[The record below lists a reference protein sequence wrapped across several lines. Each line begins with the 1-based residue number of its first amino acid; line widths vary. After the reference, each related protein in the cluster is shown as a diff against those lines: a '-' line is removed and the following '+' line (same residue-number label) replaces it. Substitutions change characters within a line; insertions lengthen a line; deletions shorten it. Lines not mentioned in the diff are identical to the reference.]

1 MLKKL
6 QKLIAAATLI
16 ITPAMFTSVGNL
28 YAQESAP
35 EKLMLITDLHLLSPS
50 CMVSGGANL
59 QKEIDNDNKMFDK
72 ADDIMQA
79 VVNKVLTAKPAGL
92 LIAGDLTKNG
102 EKASHNVVAAHLQKL
117 VDAGI
122 KVWVIPGNHDVNNTN
137 ARTFSGGMVRTAATV
152 TSAEFATI
160 YANMGYNAA
169 VERDPN
175 SLSYVCEPLPGLW
188 LLAVDDNLCKE
199 RDKNRNLEANGIN
212 AASLAWI
219 LAKADEA
226 KAKGKQLMTMMHHQ
240 LIPHID
246 DQESLL
252 GDAMVVDVE
261 NIRSQFLAHDMQLF
275 LTGHIHISNGST
287 WYNSDK
293 SKSIVEVTTGSVIAY
308 PCHVRNIT
316 MNAERNAISFTTDKL
331 TKTPGDSNF
340 ASTALSRAKASSRAT
355 VSSIIWHNWDEIGSL
370 FGDYGITLSQEDFT
384 EACVQGLGDV
394 ISELNI
400 TMSNGNEQKSGVTP
414 SSISKKL
421 DSGVDATCDVLL
433 ADQNFLVKMM
443 AKSVA
448 KGRFHDM
455 LDEAMNSALTD
466 CTGVGTSRSNVT
478 DDLTLTVSL
487 PTPKKVT
494 LKGDVNGD
502 GEVDVTD
509 INNVVAIVL
518 GDQPASSFEG
528 RGDVNGDG
536 EIDAT
541 DLNAV
546 INAILNGR

>member
-1 MLKKL
+1 MLRNL
-6 QKLIAAATLI
+6 QKLIAAATLMI
-16 ITPAMFTSVGNL
+16 APAAFSTVGTL
-28 YAQESAP
+28 HAQDNAS
-35 EKLMLITDLHLLSPS
+35 EKLMLITDLHLLKPS
-50 CMVSGGANL
+50 FMTSGGTNL

-79 VVNKVLTAKPAGL
+79 VVNKALADKPAGL

-102 EKASHNVVAAHLQKL
+102 EKGSHETVAAHLQKL

-137 ARTFSGGMVRTAATV
+137 AKTFAGGMVRTVASP
-152 TSAEFATI
+152 TSTEFATI
-160 YANMGYNAA
+160 YANMGYNDAL
-169 VERDPN
+169 ERDPN

-188 LLAVDDNLCKE
+188 LLAIDDNLCKE
-199 RDKNRNLEANGIN
+199 RDKNKSLEANGIN
-212 AASLAWI
+212 AQSLAWI

-226 KAKGKQLMTMMHHQ
+226 KEKGKQVMVMMHHQ
-240 LIPHID
+240 LIPHVD
-246 DQESLL
+246 DQNSLL
-252 GDAMVVDVE
+252 GDAMVADVE
-261 NIRSQFLAHDMQLF
+261 NIRDQFLAHDLKLF
-275 LTGHIHISNGST
+275 LTGHIHISNGTT

-316 MNAERNAISFTTDKL
+316 MNSERNAISFTTDRI

-340 ASTALSRAKASSRAT
+340 ATTAINRAKASSRAT

-384 EACVQGLGDV
+384 EACVQGLGSV

-400 TMSNGNEQKSGVTP
+400 AMCEGNEQNSGVTP

-433 ADQNFLVKMM
+433 ADQNFLVKLM

-455 LDEAMNSALTD
+455 LDDAMNSALTD
-466 CTGVGTSRSNVT
+466 QTAIGTSRQDRT
-478 DDLTLTVSL
+478 DDLTLIVSL
-487 PTPKKVT
+487 PTPKSTGV
-494 LKGDVNGD
+494 KGDVNGD
-502 GEVDVTD
+502 NKVDIVDVN
-509 INNVVAIVL
+509 ILVGVIL
-518 GDQPASSFEG
+518 GSDSESKYGG
-528 RGDVNGDG
+528 RADVNGDG
-536 EIDAT
+536 KVDAV
-541 DLNAV
+541 DINAV
-546 INAILNGR
+546 INIILGN

>member
-1 MLKKL
+1 MLRNL
-6 QKLIAAATLI
+6 QKLIAASTLLI
-16 ITPAMFTSVGNL
+16 ASSAFSNVGTM
-28 YAQESAP
+28 YAQESAS

-79 VVNKVLTAKPAGL
+79 VVNKVLSTKPAGL

-102 EKASHNVVAAHLQKL
+102 EKVSHNAVAAHLQKL

-122 KVWVIPGNHDVNNTN
+122 KVWVIPGNHDVNNPN
-137 ARTFSGGMVRTAATV
+137 AKTFSAGIVRSVSTV
-152 TSAEFATI
+152 TSSEFATI
-160 YANMGYNAA
+160 YANMGYNGA

-188 LLAVDDNLCKE
+188 LLAIDDNLCKE
-199 RDKNRNLEANGIN
+199 RDKNRDLEANGIS
-212 AASLAWI
+212 AASLQWI

-252 GDAMVVDVE
+252 GDAMVADVE
-261 NIRSQFLAHDMQLF
+261 NVRSQFLAHDMKLF

-316 MNAERNAISFTTDKL
+316 MNADRNAISFTTDKI

-340 ASTALSRAKASSRAT
+340 ASTALNRAKASSRAT
-355 VSSIIWHNWDEIGSL
+355 VSSIIWHNWDEISGL

-384 EACVQGLGDV
+384 EACVQGLGSV

-400 TMSNGNEQKSGVTP
+400 AMCNGNEQNSGVTP
-414 SSISKKL
+414 SAISKKL

-433 ADQNFLVKMM
+433 ADQNFLVKLM

-455 LDEAMNSALTD
+455 LDDAMNSALTD
-466 CTGVGTSRSNVT
+466 KTAIGTNRENIT

-487 PTPKKVT
+487 PTPKHVAVT
-494 LKGDVNGD
+494 GDVNGD
-502 GEVDVTD
+502 NSVDVVDVNTLV
-509 INNVVAIVL
+509 NVIL
-518 GDQPASSFEG
+518 GSTPASQFDG
-528 RGDVNGDG
+528 RADVNGDKVV
-536 EIDAT
+536 DAI
-541 DLNAV
+541 DLNAI
-546 INAILNGR
+546 INIILNTK